1 MFRIKGDWIVDT
13 KISPNFIGIGAQKCA
28 TTWLYDLLDLHPAV
42 GLSPLKEIHFF
53 SQYFGYGLQ
62 WYQSHF
68 SEVDPQLSVI
78 GEFST
83 SYFCDFETPH
93 RIKQCYPDAKLVLML
108 RDPIKRL
115 QSNHKHE
122 IRVGHLTGPDFS
134 IEAGLK
140 NNPTYVQQGLYATHL
155 KRWLEY
161 FSRDQIHIV
170 LYDQL
175 KNDPAAV
182 ERELY
187 EFLQL
192 DSLSNHQQLAK
203 SNPSYVYR
211 SQGTEQARRAVL
223 KLARGLKLEKAYR
236 GVVSKSGLQSAYR
249 KMNRTSPQQLI
260 PEIKEDTLQS
270 LAELFLPEII
280 ELEKM
285 LDIDLSAW
293 KQPKEQ
299 AQ

>member
-1 MFRIKGDWIVDT
+1 MDT
-13 KISPNFIGIGAQKCA
+13 NISPTFIGIGAQKCA

-68 SEVDPQLSVI
+68 ADVDPQLSVI

-83 SYFCDFETPH
+83 SYFCDYETPK

-108 RDPIKRL
+108 RDPVKRL

-140 NNPTYVQQGLYATHL
+140 NNPTYIEQGLYATHL
-155 KRWLEY
+155 KRWFEY
-161 FSRDQIHIV
+161 FDREQIHIV
-170 LYDQL
+170 FFDQL
-175 KNDPAAV
+175 KSDPAAV
-182 ERELY
+182 EAELY
-187 EFLQL
+187 EFLQIEAL
-192 DSLSNHQQLAK
+192 NNHESLAK

-211 SQGTEQARRAVL
+211 SKGMEEVRRGAL
-223 KLARGLKLEKAYR
+223 KLIRGLNLETLYR
-236 GVVSKSGLQSAYR
+236 WAVAKSGMQSAYR

-260 PEIKEDTLQS
+260 PQIKDVTLDD
-270 LAELFLPEII
+270 LAKRFLPEII
-280 ELEKM
+280 ALEK
-285 LDIDLSAW
+285 LLNIDLSSW
-293 KQPKEQ
+293 KKGVEQ
-299 AQ
+299 TQ

>member
-1 MFRIKGDWIVDT
+1 MDNNILL
-13 KISPNFIGIGAQKCA
+13 SFIGIGAQKCA

-53 SQYFGYGLQ
+53 SQYYGYGLQ
-62 WYQSHF
+62 WYLSHF
-68 SEVDPQLSVI
+68 AEVDPQLSVI

-83 SYFCDFETPH
+83 SYFCDFETPK

-122 IRVGHLTGPDFS
+122 IRIGHLTGPDFS
-134 IEAGLK
+134 IEAGIQ
-140 NNPTYVQQGLYATHL
+140 NNPTYIEQGLYATHL
-155 KRWLEY
+155 NRWLEY
-161 FSRDQIHIV
+161 FDQDQIHIV
-170 LYDQL
+170 LFDQL

-187 EFLQL
+187 EFLQIEVL
-192 DSLSNHQQLAK
+192 NNHELLAK

-211 SQGTEQARRAVL
+211 SKGMEQARRSVL
-223 KLARGLKLEKAYR
+223 KLIRGLKLETLYR
-236 GVVSKSGLQSAYR
+236 RLVAMSGLQSAYR

-260 PEIKEDTLQS
+260 PQIQDVTLDD
-270 LAELFLPEII
+270 LAERFMPEII
-280 ELEKM
+280 ALEK
-285 LDIDLSAW
+285 LLGIDLSSW
-293 KQPKEQ
+293 KKGAGQPE
-299 AQ
+299 